1 MDSFKKAY
9 EQYIHDD
16 NGELSLPCCID
27 EYEGFAEHFYN
38 LAAQKRKEEL
48 ELREERIDELVRS
61 FRDLQE
67 EYEKLMEEREQ
78 MLKKSLKVTKIT
90 YNDGLFI
97 YRSKTLTRADLSALG
112 YEKGDELRLVIVKT
126 PLAKI
131 IEKK

>member
-1 MDSFKKAY
+1 MT
-9 EQYIHDD
+9 
-16 NGELSLPCCID
+16 
-27 EYEGFAEHFYN
+27 
-38 LAAQKRKEEL
+38 KEEIIALSGAAFVL
-48 ELREERIDELVRS
+48 ETKGCPMLAKAVRDLEGRLRRQADEIKFREERIDELVRS

-97 YRSKTLTRADLSALG
+97 YRSKTLSQADLSALG
-112 YEKGDELRLVIVKT
+112 FEKGDELRLVIVKT
-126 PLAKI
+126 PLAQI